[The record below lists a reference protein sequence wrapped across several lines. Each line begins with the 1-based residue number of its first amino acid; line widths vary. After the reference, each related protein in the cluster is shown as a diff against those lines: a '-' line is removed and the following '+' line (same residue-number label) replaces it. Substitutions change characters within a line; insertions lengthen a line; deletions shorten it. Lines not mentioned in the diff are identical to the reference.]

1 MSSDINRRTAVKAL
15 GAGLLAGGSV
25 PFFHVQSYGQNQPT
39 KVSLTLPFTLH
50 GSYTAFIVARE
61 LGYWKDRG
69 VDVAVSRG
77 YGSPDAI
84 KKVHLGHFNYGD
96 ASFESVIQ
104 AASEGLDVVGLGL
117 HMHVSPLAIFTLK
130 KRGIKHPKDLEGKVL
145 GAAPTYGDWLFFP
158 AFAKKTGIDRSKISV
173 RFLEGNVR
181 AQTLLN
187 GGVDALTGYYN
198 LDAPLLW
205 TGGGEIDIMLHYT
218 YGLKIYGTGLL
229 AVRTQVEKFPE
240 VTKAVVEGVME
251 GYKYTYLKPAEAL
264 DMHISNMRELQGSD
278 RTREIT
284 KYQMLLNT
292 ALGVHPAPKK
302 HGLGYYIPEEVAEN
316 VALAKE
322 FLSLPKDVDPNKIY
336 TNDHLGTVKLT
347 PAEWQQVEQSVKPY
361 ILW

>member
-1 MSSDINRRTAVKAL
+1 MGKNMNRRTAVRAL
-15 GAGLLAGGSV
+15 GAGLLTAGGT
-25 PFFHVQSYGQNQPT
+25 PLLNVQSYGQNQPT
-39 KVSLTLPFTLH
+39 KVTLTLPFTLH
-50 GSYTAFIVARE
+50 GSYTAFIAARE

-69 VDVAVSRG
+69 VDVTVSRG

-84 KKVHLGHFNYGD
+84 KRVHLRQFEYGD

-104 AASEGLDVVGLGL
+104 AAAEGLDVVGLGL

-130 KRGIKHPKDLEGKVL
+130 KSGIKNPKDLEGKVL

-158 AFAKKTGIDRSKISV
+158 AFAKATGIDRSKITV

-205 TGGGEIDIMLHYT
+205 TGGGDIDIMLHYK
-218 YGLKIYGTGLL
+218 YGLKVYGTGLL
-229 AVRTQVEKFPE
+229 AMRPQVEKVPQ

-251 GYKYTYLKPAEAL
+251 GYKYCYLKPAEAL
-264 DMHISNMRELQGSD
+264 DMHIASMRELQGSD
-278 RTREIT
+278 RARDIT

-292 ALGVHPAPKK
+292 ALGVHPAPKQY
-302 HGLGYYIPEEVAEN
+302 GLGYYIPEEIVEN

-322 FLSLPKDVDPNKIY
+322 FLSLEKDVDPKKLV
-336 TNDHLGTVKLT
+336 TNDFVGTVKLT
-347 PAEWQQVEQSVKPY
+347 PAEWETVEQSVKPY

>member
-1 MSSDINRRTAVKAL
+1 MSNNMNRRTAVRAL
-15 GAGLLAGGSV
+15 GAGLLSGGAT

-50 GSYTAFIVARE
+50 GSYTAFIAARE

-69 VDVAVSRG
+69 VDVTVSRG
-77 YGSPDAI
+77 FGSPDAI
-84 KKVHLGHFNYGD
+84 KRVHLGQFDYGD

-117 HMHVSPLAIFTLK
+117 HMHVSPLAIFSLK
-130 KRGIKHPKDLEGKVL
+130 KSGIKQPKDLEGKVL

-158 AFAKKTGIDRSKISV
+158 AFARATGIDRSKITV
-173 RFLEGNVR
+173 RFLDGNVR

-198 LDAPLLW
+198 LDAPPLW
-205 TGGGEIDIMLHYT
+205 TGGGDIDIMLHYK
-218 YGLKIYGTGLL
+218 YGLKVYGTGLL
-229 AVRTQVEKFPE
+229 ALRSQVEKFPQ

-251 GYKYTYLKPAEAL
+251 GYKYTYLNPNEAL
-264 DMHISNMRELQGSD
+264 NMHIASMRELQGSD
-278 RTREIT
+278 RAREIT

-292 ALGVHPAPKK
+292 ALGVHPAPKQ
-302 HGLGYYIPEEVAEN
+302 HGLGYYVPQEVAEN

-322 FLSLPKDVDPNKIY
+322 FLSLEKDVDPKKLV
-336 TNDHLGTVKLT
+336 TNDFVGTVKLT
-347 PAEWQQVEQSVKPY
+347 PAEWETVEKSVKPY